1 MVKCLLYPV
10 RLTTHSCPTVVC
22 RCVCVCVCV
31 LTPGAGVLTQEALPP
46 GPSCSP
52 CLLRLQTSKETLRA
66 ISPIL
71 GYRWDN

>member
-1 MVKCLLYPV
+1 MGKCLLYPV
-10 RLTTHSCPTVVC
+10 RLTTHPCPTVVC
-22 RCVCVCVCV
+22 RCVCVCVFM
-31 LTPGAGVLTQEALPP
+31 PGAGVVTQEALPP

-52 CLLRLQTSKETLRA
+52 RLLRLQTSKETLRA